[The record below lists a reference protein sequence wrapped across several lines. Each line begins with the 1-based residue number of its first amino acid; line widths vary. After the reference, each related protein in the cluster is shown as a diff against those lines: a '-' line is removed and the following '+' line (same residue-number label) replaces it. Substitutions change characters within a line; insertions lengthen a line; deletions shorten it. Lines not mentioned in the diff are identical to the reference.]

1 MNGYELYNKVI
12 ARLGFKR
19 FETGAKDSGLL
30 SRTLELINQICL
42 DLNLKESKNLNENMQ
57 LTESEKEALICGV
70 AMLFSLSE
78 GDSEK
83 NKIYT
88 DLYNARRAALL
99 SKTSQ
104 IEDVLPKN
112 YDGVV

>member
-1 MNGYELYNKVI
+1 MNGYEIYNKVLT
-12 ARLGFKR
+12 RLGFKR

-30 SRTLELINQICL
+30 SRTHELINQICL
-42 DLNLKESKNLNENMQ
+42 DLNLKEIKNLNEDMMF
-57 LTESEKEALICGV
+57 TPKEKEALICGV

-88 DLYNARRAALL
+88 DLYNAKRSAVL

-104 IEDVLPKN
+104 IEDVLPKASN
-112 YDGVV
+112 EVG